1 MEIIKKK
8 KVKKVQFNNVI
19 LVPTDFSE
27 VCDNAVAHTLQVAK
41 NINFKVT
48 LLHII
53 NKDTKEYLA
62 DNKLSVDSIEQKLKE
77 QAENYTKEYGIE
89 VNYLIK
95 EGKLFKQV
103 QKAVSEVGANMV
115 VLGTHGKVGFQRI
128 TGSYALK
135 VISKTNVPTIVVQ
148 LKELKR
154 PYKNIVF
161 PVTTETQDRQK
172 VNWAIYIAKTFN
184 ATIHIFPKRES
195 ESFHKKKIMSVVK
208 QIKNI
213 FDKHGVKYVD
223 KVSEEGAGNFAKQ
236 VLDYAVIHNA
246 DLIMTMVSTERF
258 FHFFDSQ
265 DEQIIFN
272 SSQIPVICI
281 NPVAVKKSSWH

>member
-8 KVKKVQFNNVI
+8 KVKKLNFNNVI

-27 VCDNAVAHTLQVAK
+27 VCENAVAHTLEVAK

-53 NKDTKEYLA
+53 NKDTQVYLA

-77 QAENYTKEYGIE
+77 QSSSFSKEYGIE

-103 QKAVSEVGANMV
+103 EKAVKEIGANMV
-115 VLGTHGKVGFQRI
+115 VLGTHGKVGFQKI

-135 VISKTNVPTIVVQ
+135 VISRTSVPTIVVQ
-148 LKELKR
+148 KKGLKR
-154 PYKNIVF
+154 PYSNIVF
-161 PVTTETQDRQK
+161 PVTTDTQDRQK

-208 QIKNI
+208 QIKTI
-213 FDKHGVKYVD
+213 LDKHNVKYVD

-236 VLDYAVIHNA
+236 VLDYSVINNA

-272 SSQIPVICI
+272 SSQIPVICV

>member
-8 KVKKVQFNNVI
+8 KVKKLQFNNVI

-27 VCDNAVAHTLQVAK
+27 VCENAVIHTLHVAK
-41 NINFKVT
+41 NIKFKVT
-48 LLHII
+48 LLHIV
-53 NKDTKEYLA
+53 NKDTKEYLE
-62 DNKLSVDSIEQKLKE
+62 DNKLTVESLEQKLKE
-77 QAENYTKEYGIE
+77 QSASYAKEYGIE
-89 VNYLIK
+89 VDYLIK

-148 LKELKR
+148 LKGLKR
-154 PYKNIVF
+154 PYQNIVF

-184 ATIHIFPKRES
+184 ATIHIFPKREN

-213 FDKHGVKYVD
+213 FDKHDVKYVD

-236 VLDYAVIHNA
+236 VMDYAVVNSA
-246 DLIMTMVSTERF
+246 DLVMTMVSSERF

-281 NPVAVKKSSWH
+281 NPVAVKKASWH